1 METSISKRLGCL
13 LGTVWKI
20 YNSATEYDQGKVDP
34 GFLSMAQLEVGRRW
48 VRVVDETLQIF
59 GGYGYMAEQA
69 IERYFRDARAIGV
82 NLGTE

>member
-13 LGTVWKI
+13 LGTVWEI
-20 YNSATEYDQGKVDP
+20 YNSATEYDQGRVNP
-34 GFLSMAQLEVGRRW
+34 GFLSMTQLKVGRRW

-69 IERYFRDARAIGV
+69 IKRYFRDARATGV